1 MLWGA
6 RTSSNPL
13 RPAPRYS
20 AMQPHVSDRSLSVP
34 CRPHPGHPGLT
45 SQPVGDLYELL
56 CCTAVSSSVRVAH
69 RHMQRDVQRRP
80 WVLTVHARVVALATR
95 LGVLAYSCSRD
106 YPQGLQL

>member
-1 MLWGA
+1 MGCPHLIE
-6 RTSSNPL
+6 
-13 RPAPRYS
+13 PAPPGPAVQRD
-20 AMQPHVSDRSLSVP
+20 AAPRLGPLSLGP
-34 CRPHPGHPGLT
+34 LQAAPGHPGLT

-106 YPQGLQL
+106 YPSGLQL